1 MALKYLHGGHNKSL
15 LKSPNTEERS
25 FSASCLPLPQKT
37 IDLIILYEKRGG
49 NAILLFTA
57 TDHLTVHEDD
67 QEYWQRGEYHVNV
80 IISVF
85 FISCHNLL
93 KCCQQQPVKLAVEL

>member
-1 MALKYLHGGHNKSL
+1 MLPV
-15 LKSPNTEERS
+15 SPPSKDDRFMRREE
-25 FSASCLPLPQKT
+25 
-37 IDLIILYEKRGG
+37 E

-57 TDHLTVHEDD
+57 TDHLTIHEDD

-93 KCCQQQPVKLAVEL
+93 KCCQQQPVKLAAEL

>member
-1 MALKYLHGGHNKSL
+1 MRR
-15 LKSPNTEERS
+15 EE
-25 FSASCLPLPQKT
+25 
-37 IDLIILYEKRGG
+37 E

-93 KCCQQQPVKLAVEL
+93 KCCQQQPVKLAAEL